1 MKNRLFPILLTV
13 FVMLA
18 VSRFLVRIV
27 DATVQIDGNILMLS
41 LLLIPANLLIVYLSL
56 RLFGKPRKSG

>member
-1 MKNRLFPILLTV
+1 MRNRLFPVLLTG
-13 FVMLA
+13 FVMLS

-41 LLLIPANLLIVYLSL
+41 LLLIPVNLLIVYLSL
-56 RLFGKPRKSG
+56 RLFGKSRKSG